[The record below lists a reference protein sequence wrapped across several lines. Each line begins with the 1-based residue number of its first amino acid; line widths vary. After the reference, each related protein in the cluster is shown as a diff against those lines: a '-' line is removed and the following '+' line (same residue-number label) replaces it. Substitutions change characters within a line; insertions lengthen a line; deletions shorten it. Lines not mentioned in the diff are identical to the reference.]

1 MKITFEA
8 KSGHKQD
15 AFVVFVAED
24 GKLDF
29 FDKKMKVAVKRSMQA
44 AAFSGKKGAILAI
57 PGLAETNTSY
67 IIVVGLGKLQDLKLN
82 DFEKIGSAL
91 VKELNARKA
100 VSAQV
105 IFCDKLKN
113 IAEDEAVSRMA
124 TGMLLNSYRFDK
136 YMTKKL
142 KEKKS
147 TLKSVRFIVKSA
159 PAARKKFDTSRKV
172 TDAVF
177 LTRDLVSEAPNILYP
192 KSFADIIRRE
202 LSPLGIEVKILNRK
216 DLKKLGMGAL
226 LSVGQGSVREEKL
239 VTMQYRGGKKNQ
251 KNIAFVGKGVTFD
264 TGGISL
270 KPGAGMEKMKYDMAG
285 AAVVTGLMKVL
296 AARRAKANVIGI
308 VALAENMPSGSA
320 ARPGDIV
327 KTMSGQTVEI
337 HNTDAEGRMVLCD
350 ALWYVQEKFK
360 PSHIVDLATL
370 TGSIVIAL
378 GSEYAGMFSNDEQ
391 LPLHLISA
399 GKEVGEELWQM
410 PLNEVW
416 DKAID
421 STVADMKN
429 IGGGREAGSS
439 TAAHFLKR
447 FIQKGVT
454 WAHLDIAGMA
464 WVNKERTSV
473 PKGASGFGVRLLD
486 RYVAEYCEK

>member
-1 MKITFEA
+1 MKITFETKFSN
-8 KSGHKQD
+8 KSG
-15 AFVVFVAED
+15 AYVVFVTED

-29 FDKKMKVAVKRSMQA
+29 FDKKTKATIKRAIKA
-44 AAFSGKKGAILAI
+44 AAFSGKKGTFLAI
-57 PGLAETNTSY
+57 PGSDGIIASH
-67 IIVVGLGKLQDLKLN
+67 IIVAGLGKLQDLKLN
-82 DFEKIGSAL
+82 DFEKIGSTL
-91 VKELNARKA
+91 VSELNTLKV

-105 IFCDKLKN
+105 IFCAGLKN
-113 IAEDEAVSRMA
+113 LAEDEAVSCMA

-136 YMTKKL
+136 YMTKEP
-142 KEKKS
+142 KERKP
-147 TLKSVRFIVKSA
+147 TLKSVKFIVKSA
-159 PAARKKFDTSRKV
+159 PMVRKKFNSSRKV
-172 TDAVF
+172 ADAVF
-177 LTRDLVSEAPNILYP
+177 LTRDLVSEAPNVLYP
-192 KSFADIIRRE
+192 KSFADIIQRE

-285 AAVVTGLMKVL
+285 AAVVTGLMKAL

-378 GSEYAGMFSNDEQ
+378 GSEYGGMFSNDEQ

>member
-1 MKITFEA
+1 
-8 KSGHKQD
+8 
-15 AFVVFVAED
+15 
-24 GKLDF
+24 
-29 FDKKMKVAVKRSMQA
+29 
-44 AAFSGKKGAILAI
+44 
-57 PGLAETNTSY
+57 
-67 IIVVGLGKLQDLKLN
+67 
-82 DFEKIGSAL
+82 
-91 VKELNARKA
+91 
-100 VSAQV
+100 
-105 IFCDKLKN
+105 
-113 IAEDEAVSRMA
+113 
-124 TGMLLNSYRFDK
+124 
-136 YMTKKL
+136 
-142 KEKKS
+142 
-147 TLKSVRFIVKSA
+147 
-159 PAARKKFDTSRKV
+159 
-172 TDAVF
+172 
-177 LTRDLVSEAPNILYP
+177 
-192 KSFADIIRRE
+192 
-202 LSPLGIEVKILNRK
+202 
-216 DLKKLGMGAL
+216 
-226 LSVGQGSVREEKL
+226 
-239 VTMQYRGGKKNQ
+239 
-251 KNIAFVGKGVTFD
+251 
-264 TGGISL
+264 
-270 KPGAGMEKMKYDMAG
+270 
-285 AAVVTGLMKVL
+285 
-296 AARRAKANVIGI
+296 
-308 VALAENMPSGSA
+308 
-320 ARPGDIV
+320 
-327 KTMSGQTVEI
+327 QTVEI